1 MANENLTTTTQ
12 LDSEIEFFYDRV
24 LLENAR
30 AQFVFGMF
38 GVRKN
43 LPTKSSLTMKF
54 RRAGTLSAATVP
66 ITEGQTPNPDL
77 LSKTD
82 IMVTLS
88 QYGAVV
94 HITDL
99 CDLTIINSPFT
110 IAAEEQSIQMFT
122 TIDNLTRDVLI
133 AGASI
138 TTCTNGD
145 PISTLPNE
153 IDIDSVVTTLVG
165 NNATKITKLVMAGRG
180 QATQPVAPSFWA
192 IGHTDLR
199 PALKNVSGFVAT
211 KNYANQASVHSAE
224 YGSTDEVRWLLTTEA
239 DSLTGGQSGSHYE
252 VPIIAKNAYATIN
265 LGAGNAKNI
274 RKSFGSAGTA
284 DPLNQIA
291 SSGWTLIYGARILN
305 DTFIHQLRCTAAL
318 S

>member
-43 LPTKSSLTMKF
+43 LPSKSSLSMKF

-66 ITEGQTPNPDL
+66 ITEGQEPNADV

-88 QYGAVV
+88 QYAAVV

-99 CDLTIINSPFT
+99 CDLTVINGPFT
-110 IAAEEQSIQMFT
+110 IAAEEQSFQMFT
-122 TIDNLTRDVLI
+122 TVDNLTRDVLI

-138 TTCTNGD
+138 TTFTNGD
-145 PISTLPNE
+145 PNAGLPNE
-153 IDIDSVVTTLVG
+153 IDIDSIVTTLMG
-165 NNATKITKLVMAGRG
+165 SNASKITKLVLAGRA
-180 QATQPVAPSFWA
+180 QATLPVAPSYWA

-199 PALKNVSGFVAT
+199 PAIKNVSGFVHT
-211 KNYANQASVHSAE
+211 KNYASQGSVHSAE
-224 YGSTDEVRWLLTTEA
+224 YGATDEVRWMLTTEA
-239 DSLTGGQSGSHYE
+239 DPLVGGQTDSYYE
-252 VPIIAKNAYATIN
+252 VPFLAKNAYATVN

-274 RKSFGSAGTA
+274 RKPFGYNDA
-284 DPLNQIA
+284 LNLRA
-291 SSGWTLIYGARILN
+291 ASGWKLIYAARILN
-305 DTFIHQLRCTAAL
+305 DTFIHIVRMTAILTA
-318 S
+318 

>member
-30 AQFVFGMF
+30 AMFLFGLF

-43 LPTKSSLTMKF
+43 IPPKSSMTMKF
-54 RRAGTLSAATVP
+54 RRAGTLSAATTP
-66 ITEGQTPNPDL
+66 LTEGQPPNPDI

-99 CDLTIINSPFT
+99 CDLTIINGPFT
-110 IAAEEQSIQMFT
+110 IAAEEQSIQMMT
-122 TIDNLTRDVLI
+122 TVDNLTRDVLL
-133 AGASI
+133 AGASV
-138 TTCTNGD
+138 TTCSNGD
-145 PISTLPNE
+145 GPVTLLNE
-153 IDIDSVVTTLVG
+153 TDIDSVVNTLMG
-165 NNATKITKLVMAGRG
+165 NNASKITKLVVAGMG
-180 QATQPVAPSFWA
+180 QATQPVQASFWA

-199 PALKNVSGFVAT
+199 APLKNVSGFVAT
-211 KNYANQASVHSAE
+211 KNYANQGTVHEAE
-224 YGSTDEVRWLLTTEA
+224 YGATDEVRWLLSTEA
-239 DSLTGGQSGSHYE
+239 DTLTGGQSASHYE

-265 LGAGNAKNI
+265 LGSGNAKNI
-274 RKSFGSAGTA
+274 RKPFGFNDA
-284 DPLNQIA
+284 LNQIA
-291 SSGWTLIYGARILN
+291 ASGWKLVYGARILN
-305 DTFIHQLRCTAAL
+305 DLFIHILRCTAIAT
-318 S
+318 